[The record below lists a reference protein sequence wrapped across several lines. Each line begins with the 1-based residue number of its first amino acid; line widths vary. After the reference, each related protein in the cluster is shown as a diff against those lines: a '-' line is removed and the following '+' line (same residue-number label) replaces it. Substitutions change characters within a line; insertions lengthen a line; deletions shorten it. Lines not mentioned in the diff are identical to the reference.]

1 MKILVTGATGK
12 LGSATI
18 EQLLKKTNP
27 VNIVALARDE
37 NKAQQLIEKNIEVRI
52 GNFDATT
59 SLDKA
64 MQGIEKVLLIST
76 IDPNRFQQHTN
87 VIDAARK
94 AGVKFIV
101 YTSVSLKDLNSS
113 AAEFLLKSHFQT
125 EDHIKASG
133 IAYTILRNNIYTDML
148 LMYLG
153 EKVFETGIHLPA
165 GQGKLPFALRREMGE
180 ATANL
185 LFQSEEHQNKT
196 YELTNTELYSFQDIA
211 NALSVLSG
219 KAITYTN
226 ADPEEFKK
234 TLENGNMP
242 EEIIS
247 IFTAFITDFKNHQY
261 ETTTNDL
268 GNLLGRKPAML
279 TEALKELY
287 NL

>member
-52 GNFDATT
+52 GNFDDTT